1 MPNWCEGNIRVRG
14 TYIKIVKFFRENLK
28 ALKYDKKGTI
38 QDIPVTVREDSDYY
52 TVIRKP
58 DDDCQDEFWINGTNR
73 QFINA
78 KEIELID
85 DSDDEFQEIVI
96 CIDGFKGAWSIDL
109 EHFGPMA
116 EKYGVDIK
124 IFGFERG
131 IQFAELAE
139 FRRDGTVYEKT
150 VRYND
155 WDWECPCPNLGG

>member
-14 TYIKIVKFFRENLK
+14 TYIKIVKFFKENLK

-38 QDIPVTVREDSDYY
+38 QDIPVTVGKDSDYY
-52 TVIRKP
+52 TVICKP

-73 QFINA
+73 QFIDT

-85 DSDDEFQEIVI
+85 YSDDEFQEIVI
-96 CIDGFKGAWSIDL
+96 CIDGFKGAWNIDL

-124 IFGFERG
+124 IFGLSEAYNSQNWPNSEEMEPFMKKL
-131 IQFAELAE
+131 F
-139 FRRDGTVYEKT
+139 GTTTGTGNVHA
-150 VRYND
+150 RI
-155 WDWECPCPNLGG
+155 